1 MGAGPGLK
9 CGHFFKSFYKQIVNK
24 MLDTRRGAPRMRI
37 LVAILAWLLS
47 EIASGVATD

>member
-9 CGHFFKSFYKQIVNK
+9 CGHFFKSLYKHIVNK
-24 MLDTRRGAPRMRI
+24 EPAARSGAPRRRI
-37 LVAILAWLLS
+37 LFAIQARLLS